1 MTLKYQQYQYNN
13 NNNNDGNQNNYKMQL
28 IKLNTSPIIVRKLL
42 N

>member
-1 MTLKYQQYQYNN
+1 MPLKYQQYQYNN

-28 IKLNTSPIIVRKLL
+28 IKLNTSPIIMRKLL

>member
-28 IKLNTSPIIVRKLL
+28 IKLNTSPIIMRKLL